1 MIMMMVNETEYNKH
15 DDEEDDKEN
24 PFCTSVDVNHSSDND
39 NDNQFDDDADND
51 DDEDDDDDD
60 TVCTVQLA
68 EQSYLFPVPTG
79 TV

>member
-1 MIMMMVNETEYNKH
+1 MIMMMVDETEYNKH
-15 DDEEDDKEN
+15 DDEEEN

-39 NDNQFDDDADND
+39 NYNQFDDDADND
-51 DDEDDDDDD
+51 DDDDD
-60 TVCTVQLA
+60 TVCTVQQA